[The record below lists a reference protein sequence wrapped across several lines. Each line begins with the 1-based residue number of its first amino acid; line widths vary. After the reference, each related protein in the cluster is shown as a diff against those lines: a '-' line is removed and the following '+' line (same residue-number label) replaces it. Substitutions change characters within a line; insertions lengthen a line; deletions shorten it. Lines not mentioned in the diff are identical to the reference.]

1 MKILSFEYGS
11 PALCYTQNKEKE
23 NDLFFNKAI
32 CALGHILAGIT
43 RVKTSAVTQV
53 YADEFI
59 QMEWDRW
66 MKRLLCRRAARITN
80 WVFYLHFLCA
90 CNQKAVVFKFPNC
103 FLAGINLF
111 QSPEPTVFFLQHHS
125 VYVIKSK
132 NKLSNVYP
140 TVGLT
145 VNLMALKR
153 CLILNC

>member
-1 MKILSFEYGS
+1 
-11 PALCYTQNKEKE
+11 
-23 NDLFFNKAI
+23 
-32 CALGHILAGIT
+32 
-43 RVKTSAVTQV
+43 
-53 YADEFI
+53 
-59 QMEWDRW
+59 

-90 CNQKAVVFKFPNC
+90 CNQKAVVFKFANC

-132 NKLSNVYP
+132 NKLSNVHP

-153 CLILNC
+153 CLILNCLCLTLVQVAQHEQLASSSIWPTKN